1 VEQAPAAIPLTDS
14 AGAPPIVL
22 ARSPFLP
29 WWFAVIQTVLVAG
42 TLPTQLFIAAVM
54 VLALDVPILDE
65 SGNISLQFFATLSLF
80 DTALVA
86 LLIRVF
92 LILSG
97 EESRDVFLG
106 RRRIWGELW
115 RGLAL
120 VPVVLIGVTAIVL
133 GLRAVAP
140 WLHTVKESPLE
151 GFMRTPLDAA
161 IFFIVVVL
169 AGGVRE
175 ELQRTFFLHRYR
187 QVLAGFGVSAR
198 FLRVGLVLGLAGYSL
213 LFGALHF
220 DQGFDVAIAVGSLGL
235 LWGILYLK
243 RGSAVM
249 QMTNHAC
256 FNAAQV
262 GQQVIARMLGM

>member
-1 VEQAPAAIPLTDS
+1 MLTDS
-14 AGAPPIVL
+14 SGAPPLVL
-22 ARSPFLP
+22 ARSAFLP
-29 WWFAVIQTVLVAG
+29 WWFAAIQVVIVSGILV
-42 TLPTQLFIAAVM
+42 TQLVIAVVM
-54 VLALDVPILDE
+54 VLLLNVPIYDE
-65 SGNISLQFFATLSLF
+65 SGAISLQFFATLSLF

-106 RRRIWGELW
+106 RRKIWSELW

-120 VPVVLIGVTAIVL
+120 VPVVLIGVMAIVL
-133 GLRAVAP
+133 GLRTVAP

-151 GFMRTPLDAA
+151 GFMRTPLDAT

-187 QVLAGFGVSAR
+187 QVLGSFRVTAR
-198 FLRVGLVLGLAGYSL
+198 AYRIGTVAGLAGYSL